1 MTYEGIEKLFVM
13 MEKLGASDLHLKVG
27 SPPLFRIASKI
38 RPLDTEA
45 LDNDT
50 IRALAYAILT
60 EEQKRRFERELDLDF
75 AYSMSGIGRF
85 RVNIFKQRGSISVS
99 ARRVQTRI
107 PSFEELNLE
116 TAAMRKIAS
125 QRRGLVI
132 VAGPTGTGKSTTLA
146 AIIDYINQTRR
157 CHIVTIEDPIEYLH
171 TDKKAF
177 INQREVGID
186 VLSFK
191 RALKTVVR
199 QDPDVILIGEMRDG
213 ETVETAL
220 MAAETGHLV
229 FGTLHSSSAAQ
240 TIERLIDLF
249 TPEREQQIR
258 ALLRFNL
265 IAVVC
270 QMLLPSIRKEDGIS
284 LVPAQEIL
292 IVNATARK
300 LILEGQDGKL
310 TELMSASQE
319 EGMQTFNQA
328 LAKLV
333 RRRFVSETVAMAH
346 SPNPEQLRMLIRG
359 IRLSDERRI
368 IGG

>member
-1 MTYEGIEKLFVM
+1 VAYKGIERLFVM

-27 SPPLFRIASKI
+27 SPPLFRVASRI
-38 RPLDTEA
+38 HPLEA
-45 LDNDT
+45 EVLDNDT
-50 IRALAYAILT
+50 IRALVFPILT
-60 EEQKRRFERELDLDF
+60 EEQRGRLEREFDIDF
-75 AYSMSGIGRF
+75 AYSMSGVGRF
-85 RVNIFKQRGSISVS
+85 RINVFKQRGSFSLA

-107 PSFEELNLE
+107 PTFEELNLE
-116 TAAMRKIAS
+116 EEAMRKIAS
-125 QRRGLVI
+125 QRQGLVI

-146 AIIDYINQTRR
+146 AIIDHINSTRR

-186 VLSFK
+186 VLSFE

-229 FGTLHSSSAAQ
+229 FGTLHASSAAQ
-240 TIERLIDLF
+240 TIERIIDLF
-249 TPEREQQIR
+249 SPEREQQIR

-265 IAVVC
+265 FAVVC
-270 QMLLPSIRKEDGIS
+270 QMLLPSAKEGVR

-292 IVNATARK
+292 FVNATAKK
-300 LILEGQDGKL
+300 LILEGQDRKL
-310 TELMSASQE
+310 VELMGASGE

-328 LAKLV
+328 LAKLA
-333 RRRFVSETVAMAH
+333 RRGLVSEAVAVAH
-346 SPNPEQLRMLIRG
+346 SPNPEQLRMLIKG

-368 IGG
+368 IGR